1 MHLRTSL
8 RVLALAVLLAQPAF
22 AKPAKTTSPAVVA
35 PAADDPTS
43 DDPSAPP
50 PRAPAATPTAPAG
63 TTPAARPAAPA
74 PAAAQPTFAPQGA
87 PAQRDELSPEQK
99 AAIKEADRMRIE
111 KARIDAEVALAEAKR
126 AEELAPLN
134 AEVARLTAE
143 RSLRLAKASAEA
155 AALDDERARLERQA
169 GLEAARSSARLTER
183 SNKIR
188 ELEAEA
194 KQLQLE
200 AANTVARLSNEIQ
213 RFQKED
219 EARKV
224 ASKAKPK
231 YLKDPLVD
239 GVLYVSDRRIALNGA
254 VTEQLADYVCTRIS
268 FYNNQS
274 SEFPIFIVVDNS
286 PGGSVAAGYQ
296 IQKAMAASKAPV
308 HVVVKGFAASMTAVI
323 ATLAERSYCYP
334 NTIILHHQAS
344 NTLRGNMTVLKEQI
358 DFTNQWFD
366 RLATPIA
373 KKMGISLQDFVK
385 QMYANDSTGDWQAFG
400 DKAKELKWVDHVVER
415 IEETAVLDLLP
426 APPSPPA
433 MMPQPLPQP
442 PTRTEIS
449 GVVTKVDDKGRPYFE
464 LPSLA
469 NPFDAWWLYDPQG
482 LYRAR

>member
-8 RVLALAVLLAQPAF
+8 RVLALAVLAATPGFAQQTK
-22 AKPAKTTSPAVVA
+22 AKRVAA
-35 PAADDPTS
+35 PAAD
-43 DDPSAPP
+43 A
-50 PRAPAATPTAPAG
+50 PTAA
-63 TTPAARPAAPA
+63 PAAPA
-74 PAAAQPTFAPQGA
+74 AAPTTIAPGA
-87 PAQRDELSPEQK
+87 PIPRDELTPEQK
-99 AAIKEADRMRIE
+99 ASMKEADRMRGE
-111 KARIDAEVALAEAKR
+111 KARIDAELALAEAKR

-143 RSLRLAKASAEA
+143 RALRLAKASAEA
-155 AALDDERARLERQA
+155 AALEDERAKLERQA

-239 GVLYVSDRRIALNGA
+239 GVLYISDRRISFNGA

-323 ATLAERSYCYP
+323 CTLAERSYCYP

-344 NTLRGNMTVLKEQI
+344 NVVRGNMTVLKEQI

-366 RLATPIA
+366 RLATPVA

-400 DKAKELKWVDHVVER
+400 DKAKELKWVDNVIER

-426 APPSPPA
+426 VPVAPPA
-433 MMPQPLPQP
+433 TMPMPLP

-449 GVVTKVDDKGRPYFE
+449 GVTSRVDDKGRPYFE
-464 LPSLA
+464 LPALA

>member
-8 RVLALAVLLAQPAF
+8 RVLALAVLTVAPGFAQQTK
-22 AKPAKTTSPAVVA
+22 AKRAAA
-35 PAADDPTS
+35 PAAD
-43 DDPSAPP
+43 
-50 PRAPAATPTAPAG
+50 APAAT
-63 TTPAARPAAPA
+63 TPAAAQPVTGAPAAPA
-74 PAAAQPTFAPQGA
+74 P
-87 PAQRDELSPEQK
+87 RDELTPEQK
-99 AAIKEADRMRIE
+99 AAMKEADRMRIE
-111 KARIDAEVALAEAKR
+111 KARIDAELALAEAKR
-126 AEELAPLN
+126 SEELAPLQ

-143 RSLRLAKASAEA
+143 RALRLAKASAEA
-155 AALDDERARLERQA
+155 AALEDERAKLERQA

-188 ELEAEA
+188 DLEAAA

-200 AANTVARLSNEIQ
+200 SANTVTRLSNEIQ

-224 ASKAKPK
+224 ATKAKPK

-239 GVLYVSDRRIALNGA
+239 GVLYISDRRIAFNGA

-323 ATLAERSYCYP
+323 CTLAERSYCYP
-334 NTIILHHQAS
+334 NTILLHHQAS
-344 NTLRGNMTVLKEQI
+344 NVVRGNMTVLKEQI
-358 DFTNQWFD
+358 DFTNQWFE
-366 RLATPIA
+366 RLATPVA

-385 QMYANDSTGDWQAFG
+385 QMYSNDSTGDWSAFG
-400 DKAKELKWVDHVVER
+400 DKAKELKWVDNVIER

-426 APPSPPA
+426 VPVAPPA
-433 MMPQPLPQP
+433 MMPIPLP

-449 GVVTKVDDKGRPYFE
+449 GVATRVDDKGRPYFE
-464 LPSLA
+464 LPALA

>member
-8 RVLALAVLLAQPAF
+8 RVLALAVLTVAPGFAQQTKTK
-22 AKPAKTTSPAVVA
+22 AKAAA
-35 PAADDPTS
+35 PAAD
-43 DDPSAPP
+43 
-50 PRAPAATPTAPAG
+50 
-63 TTPAARPAAPA
+63 A
-74 PAAAQPTFAPQGA
+74 PAAASAAAPTTLAPGA
-87 PAQRDELSPEQK
+87 PAQRDELTPEQK
-99 AAIKEADRMRIE
+99 AAMKEADRMRGE
-111 KARIDAEVALAEAKR
+111 KARIDAELALAEAKR

-143 RSLRLAKASAEA
+143 RALRLAKASAEA
-155 AALDDERARLERQA
+155 AALEDERAKLERQA

-239 GVLYVSDRRIALNGA
+239 GVLYISDRRISFNGA

-323 ATLAERSYCYP
+323 CTLAERSYCYP
-334 NTIILHHQAS
+334 NTILLHHQAS
-344 NTLRGNMTVLKEQI
+344 NVVRGNMTVLKEQI

-366 RLATPIA
+366 RLATPVA

-400 DKAKELKWVDHVVER
+400 DKAKELKWVDNVIER
-415 IEETAVLDLLP
+415 IEETAILDLLP
-426 APPSPPA
+426 VPVSPSA
-433 MMPQPLPQP
+433 MPMPQP

-449 GVVTKVDDKGRPYFE
+449 GVTSRVDDKGRPYFE
-464 LPSLA
+464 LPALA

>member
-8 RVLALAVLLAQPAF
+8 RVLALAVLVTAPVFAQQTKAKRAAAPA
-22 AKPAKTTSPAVVA
+22 ADAPATPAAATPSNVA
-35 PAADDPTS
+35 PAAP
-43 DDPSAPP
+43 
-50 PRAPAATPTAPAG
+50 
-63 TTPAARPAAPA
+63 
-74 PAAAQPTFAPQGA
+74 GA
-87 PAQRDELSPEQK
+87 PAQRDELTPEQK
-99 AAIKEADRMRIE
+99 ASMKEADRMRIE
-111 KARIDAEVALAEAKR
+111 KARIDAELALAEAKR
-126 AEELAPLN
+126 AEELAPLQ

-155 AALDDERARLERQA
+155 AALEDERAKLERQA

-200 AANTVARLSNEIQ
+200 SANTVARLSNEIQ

-239 GVLYVSDRRIALNGA
+239 GVLYISDRRIAFNGA
-254 VTEQLADYVCTRIS
+254 VTEQLADYVCTRIA

-323 ATLAERSYCYP
+323 CTLAERSYCYP
-334 NTIILHHQAS
+334 NTILLHHQAS
-344 NTLRGNMTVLKEQI
+344 NVVRGTMTVLKEQI
-358 DFTNQWFD
+358 DFTNQWFE
-366 RLATPIA
+366 RLATPVA
-373 KKMGISLQDFVK
+373 KKMGLSLQDFVK
-385 QMYANDSTGDWQAFG
+385 QMYSNDSTGDWTAFG
-400 DKAKELKWVDHVVER
+400 DKAKELKWVDNVIER

-426 APPSPPA
+426 VPVAPTA
-433 MMPQPLPQP
+433 MPIPQP

-449 GVVTKVDDKGRPYFE
+449 GVTSRVDDKGRPYFE
-464 LPSLA
+464 LPALA

>member
-8 RVLALAVLLAQPAF
+8 RVLALAVLTAAPAF
-22 AKPAKTTSPAVVA
+22 AQQTKAK
-35 PAADDPTS
+35 
-43 DDPSAPP
+43 
-50 PRAPAATPTAPAG
+50 
-63 TTPAARPAAPA
+63 PAAPA
-74 PAAAQPTFAPQGA
+74 DAPAVSPAAQPTPAAGAPAAA
-87 PAQRDELSPEQK
+87 PAQRDETTPEQK
-99 AAIKEADRMRIE
+99 AALKEVDRMRIE
-111 KARIDAEVALAEAKR
+111 KARIDAELALAEAKR

-143 RSLRLAKASAEA
+143 RALRLAKASAEA
-155 AALDDERARLERQA
+155 AALEDERAKLERQA
-169 GLEAARSSARLTER
+169 ALEAARSSARLTER

-239 GVLYVSDRRIALNGA
+239 GVLYISDRRISFNGA

-323 ATLAERSYCYP
+323 CTLAERSYCYP

-344 NTLRGNMTVLKEQI
+344 NVVRGNMTVLKEQI

-366 RLATPIA
+366 RLATPVA

-400 DKAKELKWVDHVVER
+400 DKAKELKWVDNVIER

-426 APPSPPA
+426 VPVAPPA
-433 MMPQPLPQP
+433 MMPMPLPQP

-449 GVVTKVDDKGRPYFE
+449 GVTSRVDDKGRPYFE
-464 LPSLA
+464 LPALA

>member
-8 RVLALAVLLAQPAF
+8 RVLALAVLTVAPVFAQQTKA
-22 AKPAKTTSPAVVA
+22 ARADA
-35 PAADDPTS
+35 PAAS
-43 DDPSAPP
+43 
-50 PRAPAATPTAPAG
+50 
-63 TTPAARPAAPA
+63 PA
-74 PAAAQPTFAPQGA
+74 PAAPVAAPQGA
-87 PAQRDELSPEQK
+87 PAQRDELTPEQK
-99 AAIKEADRMRIE
+99 ASIKEADRMRIE
-111 KARIDAEVALAEAKR
+111 KARIDAELALADAKR
-126 AEELAPLN
+126 SEELAPLQ
-134 AEVARLTAE
+134 AEVARLSAE
-143 RSLRLAKASAEA
+143 RALRLAKASAEA
-155 AALDDERARLERQA
+155 AALEDERAKLERQA

-219 EARKV
+219 EARKI

-239 GVLYVSDRRIALNGA
+239 GVLYISDRRISFNGA
-254 VTEQLADYVCTRIS
+254 VTEQLADYVCTRIA

-308 HVVVKGFAASMTAVI
+308 HVIVKGFAASMTAVI
-323 ATLAERSYCYP
+323 CTLAERSYCYP

-344 NTLRGNMTVLKEQI
+344 NVVRGNMTVLKEQI

-366 RLATPIA
+366 RLATPVA
-373 KKMGISLQDFVK
+373 KKMGISLQEFVK

-400 DKAKELKWVDHVVER
+400 DKAKELKWVDHVVDR

-426 APPSPPA
+426 VPVAPPA
-433 MMPQPLPQP
+433 MMPMPLPQP

-449 GVVTKVDDKGRPYFE
+449 GVTSRVDDKGRPYFE
-464 LPSLA
+464 LPALA

>member
-1 MHLRTSL
+1 MHLRISL
-8 RVLALAVLLAQPAF
+8 RLLALAVFAAAPLAAQQAK
-22 AKPAKTTSPAVVA
+22 AKPADT
-35 PAADDPTS
+35 
-43 DDPSAPP
+43 
-50 PRAPAATPTAPAG
+50 
-63 TTPAARPAAPA
+63 APA
-74 PAAAQPTFAPQGA
+74 PAAAQPAAAPQGA
-87 PAQRDELSPEQK
+87 PAQRDELTPEQK

-111 KARIDAEVALAEAKR
+111 KARIDAEIALAEAKR

-134 AEVARLTAE
+134 AEVAKLTAE

-169 GLEAARSSARLTER
+169 GLEAARSNARLTER

-254 VTEQLADYVCTRIS
+254 VTEQLADYVCTRIA

-323 ATLAERSYCYP
+323 TTLAERSYCYP
-334 NTIILHHQAS
+334 NTIILHHQAA
-344 NTLRGNMTVLKEQI
+344 NVVRGNMTVLKEQI
-358 DFTNQWFD
+358 DFTNQWFE
-366 RLATPIA
+366 RLATPVA
-373 KKMGISLQDFVK
+373 KKMGVSLSDFVK

-400 DKAKELKWVDHVVER
+400 DKAKELKWVDNVVER

-426 APPSPPA
+426 VPVTPPA
-433 MMPQPLPQP
+433 GAPQPLPQP
-442 PTRTEIS
+442 PTRTEVS

-464 LPSLA
+464 LPTLA

>member
-1 MHLRTSL
+1 MNLSSTFRL
-8 RVLALAVLLAQPAF
+8 LALAALVTAPVLAQQTTRRVIVVPAG
-22 AKPAKTTSPAVVA
+22 
-35 PAADDPTS
+35 
-43 DDPSAPP
+43 
-50 PRAPAATPTAPAG
+50 ATPAG
-63 TTPAARPAAPA
+63 APAAPA
-74 PAAAQPTFAPQGA
+74 PSGTPAAPATGGLPTAQPGATTVAPG
-87 PAQRDELSPEQK
+87 PGINREEISPEQK
-99 AAIKEADRMRIE
+99 AAMKEADRMRTE

-126 AEELAPLN
+126 TEELAPLN
-134 AEVARLTAE
+134 AETAKLSAE
-143 RSLRLAKASAEA
+143 RALRLAKASAEA
-155 AALDDERARLERQA
+155 AALEDERAKLERQA
-169 GLEAARSSARLTER
+169 ALEAARSTARLSER
-183 SNKIR
+183 NNKIR

-200 AANTVARLSNEIQ
+200 AANTIARLSNEIQ

-219 EARKV
+219 EARKI

-239 GVLYVSDRRIALNGA
+239 GVLYISDRRISFNGA

-323 ATLAERSYCYP
+323 CTLAERSYCYP
-334 NTIILHHQAS
+334 NTILLHHQAS
-344 NTLRGNMTVLKEQI
+344 NVVRGNMTVLKEQI

-366 RLATPIA
+366 RLATPVA
-373 KKMGISLQDFVK
+373 KKMGISLQEFVK
-385 QMYANDSTGDWQAFG
+385 QMYANDSSGDWQAFG
-400 DKAKELKWVDHVVER
+400 DKAKELKWVDNVIER
-415 IEETAVLDLLP
+415 IEETAILDLLP
-426 APPSPPA
+426 VPVAPSSMPS
-433 MMPQPLPQP
+433 PLPQP

-449 GVVTKVDDKGRPYFE
+449 GVTSRVDDKGRPYFE
-464 LPSLA
+464 LPALA

>member
-8 RVLALAVLLAQPAF
+8 RVLALAVLTAAPVFAQQTKAKRAAAPADAPAVSPAAQPA
-22 AKPAKTTSPAVVA
+22 PAVGA
-35 PAADDPTS
+35 PAAV
-43 DDPSAPP
+43 
-50 PRAPAATPTAPAG
+50 
-63 TTPAARPAAPA
+63 
-74 PAAAQPTFAPQGA
+74 
-87 PAQRDELSPEQK
+87 PAQRDEATPEQK
-99 AAIKEADRMRIE
+99 AALKEVDRMRIE
-111 KARIDAEVALAEAKR
+111 KARIDAELALAEAKR

-134 AEVARLTAE
+134 AEVGRLTAE
-143 RSLRLAKASAEA
+143 RSLRLAKASADA
-155 AALDDERARLERQA
+155 AALEDERAKLERQA
-169 GLEAARSSARLTER
+169 ALETARSSARLTER

-219 EARKV
+219 EARKI

-239 GVLYVSDRRIALNGA
+239 GVLTISDRRIAFNGA
-254 VTEQLADYVCTRIS
+254 VTEQLADYVCTRIA

-286 PGGSVAAGYQ
+286 PGGSVAAGYL

-323 ATLAERSYCYP
+323 CTLAERSYCYP

-344 NTLRGNMTVLKEQI
+344 NVVRGNMTVLKEQI

-366 RLATPIA
+366 RLATPVA

-400 DKAKELKWVDHVVER
+400 DKAKELKWVDNVVER

-426 APPSPPA
+426 VPVAPPVTPQT
-433 MMPQPLPQP
+433 QPLPQP

-449 GVVTKVDDKGRPYFE
+449 GVTTRVDDKGRPYFE
-464 LPSLA
+464 LPALA

>member
-1 MHLRTSL
+1 MHSRSFLRAF
-8 RVLALAVLLAQPAF
+8 ALAALVASPAF
-22 AKPAKTTSPAVVA
+22 AQTAKPAVAAPDAA
-35 PAADDPTS
+35 PAASIPAQT
-43 DDPSAPP
+43 PGVP
-50 PRAPAATPTAPAG
+50 PR
-63 TTPAARPAAPA
+63 
-74 PAAAQPTFAPQGA
+74 
-87 PAQRDELSPEQK
+87 DEVTPEQK
-99 AAIKEADRMRIE
+99 AALKEVERMRGE
-111 KARIDAEVALAEAKR
+111 KARIDAELSLAEAKR

-134 AEVARLTAE
+134 AEVSRLTVE
-143 RSLRLAKASAEA
+143 RSLRLAKAAADA
-155 AALDDERARLERQA
+155 AALEDERAKLERQA
-169 GLEAARSSARLTER
+169 ALESARSGARLTER

-219 EARKV
+219 EARKI
-224 ASKAKPK
+224 ASKARPK

-239 GVLYVSDRRIALNGA
+239 GVLYISDRRIAFNGA
-254 VTEQLADYVCTRIS
+254 VTEQLADYVCTRIA

-286 PGGSVAAGYQ
+286 PGGSVAAGYL

-323 ATLAERSYCYP
+323 CTLAERSYCYP

-344 NTLRGNMTVLKEQI
+344 NVVRGNMTVLKEQI

-366 RLATPIA
+366 RLATPVA

-400 DKAKELKWVDHVVER
+400 DKAKELKWVDNVVER

-426 APPSPPA
+426 VPVAPPI
-433 MMPQPLPQP
+433 MPQTQPMPQP

-449 GVVTKVDDKGRPYFE
+449 GVITRVDDKGRPYFE
-464 LPSLA
+464 LPALA

-482 LYRAR
+482 VYRAR

>member
-8 RVLALAVLLAQPAF
+8 RVLALAVLTVAPGFAQQTK
-22 AKPAKTTSPAVVA
+22 AKRAAAPAV
-35 PAADDPTS
+35 D
-43 DDPSAPP
+43 
-50 PRAPAATPTAPAG
+50 APAAT
-63 TTPAARPAAPA
+63 TPAVATPGTGAPVAPA
-74 PAAAQPTFAPQGA
+74 P
-87 PAQRDELSPEQK
+87 RDELTPEQK
-99 AAIKEADRMRIE
+99 AAMKEADRMRIE
-111 KARIDAEVALAEAKR
+111 KARIDAELALAEAKR
-126 AEELAPLN
+126 SEELAPLQ

-143 RSLRLAKASAEA
+143 RALRLAKASAEA
-155 AALDDERARLERQA
+155 AALEDERAKLERQA

-200 AANTVARLSNEIQ
+200 SANTVTRLSNEIQ
-213 RFQKED
+213 RFQKEE

-224 ASKAKPK
+224 ATKAKPK
-231 YLKDPLVD
+231 YLKDPLVG
-239 GVLYVSDRRIALNGA
+239 GVLYISDRRIAFNGA

-296 IQKAMAASKAPV
+296 IQKAMATSKAPV

-323 ATLAERSYCYP
+323 CTLAERSYCYP
-334 NTIILHHQAS
+334 NTILLHHQAS
-344 NTLRGNMTVLKEQI
+344 NVVRGNMTVLKEQI
-358 DFTNQWFD
+358 DFTNQWFE
-366 RLATPIA
+366 RLATPVA

-385 QMYANDSTGDWQAFG
+385 QMYSNDSTGDWSAFG
-400 DKAKELKWVDHVVER
+400 DKAKELKWVDNVIER

-426 APPSPPA
+426 VPVAPTA
-433 MMPQPLPQP
+433 MPIPQP

-449 GVVTKVDDKGRPYFE
+449 GVTSRVDDKGRPYFE
-464 LPSLA
+464 LPALA

>member
-8 RVLALAVLLAQPAF
+8 RVLALAVLTVAPVFAQQTK
-22 AKPAKTTSPAVVA
+22 AKRAAA
-35 PAADDPTS
+35 PAAD
-43 DDPSAPP
+43 
-50 PRAPAATPTAPAG
+50 
-63 TTPAARPAAPA
+63 A
-74 PAAAQPTFAPQGA
+74 PAAAPAAAPVAAPTTIAPGA
-87 PAQRDELSPEQK
+87 PIPRDELTPEQK
-99 AAIKEADRMRIE
+99 TAMKEADRMRGE
-111 KARIDAEVALAEAKR
+111 KARIDAELALAEAKR
-126 AEELAPLN
+126 TEELAPLN

-143 RSLRLAKASAEA
+143 RALRLAKASAEA
-155 AALDDERARLERQA
+155 ATLEDERAKLERQA
-169 GLEAARSSARLTER
+169 GLEAARPGARLTER

-200 AANTVARLSNEIQ
+200 AANTIARLSNEIQ

-219 EARKV
+219 EARKI

-239 GVLYVSDRRIALNGA
+239 GVLYISDRRISFNGA

-323 ATLAERSYCYP
+323 CTLAERSYCYP
-334 NTIILHHQAS
+334 NTILLHHQAS
-344 NTLRGNMTVLKEQI
+344 NVVRGNMTVLKEQI

-366 RLATPIA
+366 RLATPVA
-373 KKMGISLQDFVK
+373 KKMGLTLPEFVK
-385 QMYANDSTGDWQAFG
+385 QMYANDSSGDWQAFG
-400 DKAKELKWVDHVVER
+400 DKAKELKWVDNVIER
-415 IEETAVLDLLP
+415 IEETAILDLLP
-426 APPSPPA
+426 VPVAPPA
-433 MMPQPLPQP
+433 MMPMPLP

-449 GVVTKVDDKGRPYFE
+449 GVTSRVDDKGRPYFE
-464 LPSLA
+464 LPALA

>member
-1 MHLRTSL
+1 MHLSLSL
-8 RVLALAVLLAQPAF
+8 RTLALACLTAAPLCAQQAAPSPA
-22 AKPAKTTSPAVVA
+22 APGAPAVV
-35 PAADDPTS
+35 
-43 DDPSAPP
+43 
-50 PRAPAATPTAPAG
+50 
-63 TTPAARPAAPA
+63 
-74 PAAAQPTFAPQGA
+74 GA
-87 PAQRDELSPEQK
+87 PAMAPRDELTPQQK
-99 AAIKEADRMRIE
+99 AAMKEAEGLRAQ
-111 KARIDAEVALAEAKR
+111 KARIDAELALADAKR
-126 AEELAPLN
+126 SEELAPLN

-143 RSLRLAKASAEA
+143 RALRLAKASAEA

-169 GLEAARSSARLTER
+169 ALETARSTARLAER

-188 ELEAEA
+188 ELEAES

-200 AANTVARLSNEIQ
+200 AANTVARLTNEIQ

-219 EARKV
+219 EARKI

-231 YLKDPLVD
+231 YLKEPLVD
-239 GVLYVSDRRIALNGA
+239 GVLYISDRRIAFNGA
-254 VTEQLADYVCTRIS
+254 VTEQLADYVCTRIA

-323 ATLAERSYCYP
+323 CTLAERSYCYP
-334 NTIILHHQAS
+334 NTILLHHQAS
-344 NTLRGNMTVLKEQI
+344 NVVRGNMTVLKEQI

-366 RLATPIA
+366 RLATPVA
-373 KKMGISLQDFVK
+373 KKMGISLEEFVK

-400 DKAKELKWVDHVVER
+400 DKAKELKWVGDVVER

-426 APPSPPA
+426 VPVTPTAMPS
-433 MMPQPLPQP
+433 PLPQP
-442 PTRTEIS
+442 PTRTEVS
-449 GVVTKVDDKGRPYFE
+449 GVTSKLDDKGRPYFE
-464 LPSLA
+464 LPPLA

>member
-1 MHLRTSL
+1 MHLRTTL
-8 RVLALAVLLAQPAF
+8 RVLALAVLTVAPVFAQQTKAK
-22 AKPAKTTSPAVVA
+22 AKPAA
-35 PAADDPTS
+35 PAAD
-43 DDPSAPP
+43 
-50 PRAPAATPTAPAG
+50 APATVAPG
-63 TTPAARPAAPA
+63 AP
-74 PAAAQPTFAPQGA
+74 GA
-87 PAQRDELSPEQK
+87 PAQRDELTPEQK
-99 AAIKEADRMRIE
+99 ASMKEADRMRID
-111 KARIDAEVALAEAKR
+111 KARIDAELALAEAKR

-134 AEVARLTAE
+134 AEVSRLTAE

-155 AALDDERARLERQA
+155 AALEDERAKLERQA

-239 GVLYVSDRRIALNGA
+239 GVLYISDRRIAFNGA
-254 VTEQLADYVCTRIS
+254 VTEQLADYVCTRIA

-323 ATLAERSYCYP
+323 CTLAERSYCYP
-334 NTIILHHQAS
+334 NTILLHHQAS
-344 NTLRGNMTVLKEQI
+344 NVVRGNMTVLKEQI
-358 DFTNQWFD
+358 DFTNQWFE
-366 RLATPIA
+366 RLATPVA
-373 KKMGISLQDFVK
+373 KKMGLSLQDFVK
-385 QMYANDSTGDWQAFG
+385 QMYSNDSTGDWTAFG
-400 DKAKELKWVDHVVER
+400 DKAKELKWVDNVIER
-415 IEETAVLDLLP
+415 IEETAILDLLP
-426 APPSPPA
+426 VPVTPSA
-433 MMPQPLPQP
+433 MPSPLPQP

-449 GVVTKVDDKGRPYFE
+449 GVTSRVDDKGRPYFE
-464 LPSLA
+464 LPALA

>member
-8 RVLALAVLLAQPAF
+8 RVLALAVLTVAPVFAQQTK
-22 AKPAKTTSPAVVA
+22 AKRAAA
-35 PAADDPTS
+35 PAAD
-43 DDPSAPP
+43 
-50 PRAPAATPTAPAG
+50 
-63 TTPAARPAAPA
+63 A
-74 PAAAQPTFAPQGA
+74 PAAAPAAAPVAAPTTIAPGA
-87 PAQRDELSPEQK
+87 PIPRDELTPEQK
-99 AAIKEADRMRIE
+99 ASMKEADRMRGE
-111 KARIDAEVALAEAKR
+111 KARIDAELALAEAKR

-143 RSLRLAKASAEA
+143 RALRLAKASAEA
-155 AALDDERARLERQA
+155 AALEDERAKLERQA
-169 GLEAARSSARLTER
+169 GLEAARSGARLTER

-200 AANTVARLSNEIQ
+200 AANTIARLSNEIQ

-219 EARKV
+219 EARKI

-239 GVLYVSDRRIALNGA
+239 GVLYISDRRISLNGA

-323 ATLAERSYCYP
+323 CTLAERSYCYP
-334 NTIILHHQAS
+334 NTILLHHQAS
-344 NTLRGNMTVLKEQI
+344 NVVRGNMTVLKEQI

-366 RLATPIA
+366 RLATPVA
-373 KKMGISLQDFVK
+373 KKMGISLQEFVK
-385 QMYANDSTGDWQAFG
+385 QMYANDSTGDWTAFG
-400 DKAKELKWVDHVVER
+400 DKAKELKWVDNVIER

-426 APPSPPA
+426 VPVAPSSMPS
-433 MMPQPLPQP
+433 PLPQP

-449 GVVTKVDDKGRPYFE
+449 GVTSRVDDKGRPYFE
-464 LPSLA
+464 LPALA

>member
-8 RVLALAVLLAQPAF
+8 RVLALAVLTVAPGFAQQTK
-22 AKPAKTTSPAVVA
+22 AKRAAA
-35 PAADDPTS
+35 PAAD
-43 DDPSAPP
+43 
-50 PRAPAATPTAPAG
+50 APAATT
-63 TTPAARPAAPA
+63 
-74 PAAAQPTFAPQGA
+74 PAAAQPVTGA
-87 PAQRDELSPEQK
+87 PSAPAPRDELTPEQK
-99 AAIKEADRMRIE
+99 AAMKEADRMRIE
-111 KARIDAEVALAEAKR
+111 KARIDAELALAEAKR
-126 AEELAPLN
+126 SEELAPLQ

-143 RSLRLAKASAEA
+143 RALRLAKASAEA
-155 AALDDERARLERQA
+155 AALEDERAKLERQA

-200 AANTVARLSNEIQ
+200 SANTVTRLSNEIQ

-224 ASKAKPK
+224 ATKAKPK

-239 GVLYVSDRRIALNGA
+239 GVLYISDRRIAFNGA

-323 ATLAERSYCYP
+323 CTLAERSYCYP
-334 NTIILHHQAS
+334 NTILLHHQAS
-344 NTLRGNMTVLKEQI
+344 NVVRGNMTVLKEQI

-366 RLATPIA
+366 RLATPVA
-373 KKMGISLQDFVK
+373 KKMGLTLPEFVK
-385 QMYANDSTGDWQAFG
+385 QMYANDSSGDWQAFG
-400 DKAKELKWVDHVVER
+400 DKAKELKWVDNVIER
-415 IEETAVLDLLP
+415 IEETAILDLLP
-426 APPSPPA
+426 VPVAPTA
-433 MMPQPLPQP
+433 MPMPLPQP

-449 GVVTKVDDKGRPYFE
+449 GVTSRVDDKGRPYFE
-464 LPSLA
+464 LPALA

>member
-8 RVLALAVLLAQPAF
+8 RVLALAVLTVAPGCAQQTK
-22 AKPAKTTSPAVVA
+22 AKRAAAPAV
-35 PAADDPTS
+35 D
-43 DDPSAPP
+43 
-50 PRAPAATPTAPAG
+50 APAAT
-63 TTPAARPAAPA
+63 TPAVATPGTGAPVAPA
-74 PAAAQPTFAPQGA
+74 P
-87 PAQRDELSPEQK
+87 RDELTPEQK
-99 AAIKEADRMRIE
+99 AAMKEADRMRIE
-111 KARIDAEVALAEAKR
+111 KARIDAELALAEAKR
-126 AEELAPLN
+126 SEELAPLQ

-143 RSLRLAKASAEA
+143 RALRLAKASAEA
-155 AALDDERARLERQA
+155 AALEDERAKLERQA

-200 AANTVARLSNEIQ
+200 SANTVTRLSNEIQ

-224 ASKAKPK
+224 ATKAKPK

-239 GVLYVSDRRIALNGA
+239 GVLYISDRRIAFNGA

-323 ATLAERSYCYP
+323 CTLAERSYCYP
-334 NTIILHHQAS
+334 NTILLHHQAS
-344 NTLRGNMTVLKEQI
+344 NVVRGNMTVLKEQI
-358 DFTNQWFD
+358 DFTNQWFE
-366 RLATPIA
+366 RLATPVA

-385 QMYANDSTGDWQAFG
+385 QMYSNDSTGDWSAFG
-400 DKAKELKWVDHVVER
+400 DKAKELKWVDNVIER

-426 APPSPPA
+426 VPVAPPA
-433 MMPQPLPQP
+433 MMPMPQP

-449 GVVTKVDDKGRPYFE
+449 GVATRVDDKGRPYFE
-464 LPSLA
+464 LPALA

>member
-1 MHLRTSL
+1 MHLRTTL
-8 RVLALAVLLAQPAF
+8 RVLTLAVLTVAPVFAQQTKAK
-22 AKPAKTTSPAVVA
+22 AKPAA
-35 PAADDPTS
+35 PAAD
-43 DDPSAPP
+43 
-50 PRAPAATPTAPAG
+50 APAAPST
-63 TTPAARPAAPA
+63 AAP
-74 PAAAQPTFAPQGA
+74 GA
-87 PAQRDELSPEQK
+87 PAQRDELTPEQK
-99 AAIKEADRMRIE
+99 ASMKEADRMRIE
-111 KARIDAEVALAEAKR
+111 KARIDAELALAEAKR
-126 AEELAPLN
+126 AEELAPLQ
-134 AEVARLTAE
+134 AEVAKLTAE

-155 AALDDERARLERQA
+155 AALEDERAKLERQA
-169 GLEAARSSARLTER
+169 ALESARSSARLTER

-200 AANTVARLSNEIQ
+200 SANTVARLSNEIQ

-239 GVLYVSDRRIALNGA
+239 GVLYVSDRRIAFNGA
-254 VTEQLADYVCTRIS
+254 VTEQLADYVCTRIA

-323 ATLAERSYCYP
+323 CTLAERSYCYP
-334 NTIILHHQAS
+334 NTILLHHQAS
-344 NTLRGNMTVLKEQI
+344 NVVRGNMTVLKEQI
-358 DFTNQWFD
+358 DFTNQWFE
-366 RLATPIA
+366 RLATPVA
-373 KKMGISLQDFVK
+373 KKMGLSLQDFVK
-385 QMYANDSTGDWQAFG
+385 QMYSNDSTGDWTAFG
-400 DKAKELKWVDHVVER
+400 DKAKELKWVDNVIER

-426 APPSPPA
+426 VPVAPTA
-433 MMPQPLPQP
+433 MPIPQP

-449 GVVTKVDDKGRPYFE
+449 GVTSRVDDKGRPYFE
-464 LPSLA
+464 LPALA